1 MSTTTTTTPATR
13 LDGGAA
19 AADVPAVKNPW
30 LVVTVREITVK
41 LTDRNFLLSTGL
53 TLVLIIAGIALSA
66 FLGSRTADY
75 TVVVTSQEGRQV
87 ASGATEAITA
97 DDSGDTLTIEEVADE
112 AAARQ
117 QVLDGDADVALVH
130 TGEGWTLVGRDSV
143 DATLGGALSASVTSS
158 VLEANAAAAGT
169 TVATLTAGSEVTTE
183 LLQGSDERNALK
195 SVAGFVFAFLFYMAA
210 LIFGM
215 AIANS
220 VLEEKQ
226 NRVVEI
232 LATAIPIRQLLYGKV
247 IGNSVLAFA
256 QIGLF
261 AVVAL
266 IGLNITGAASDF
278 GWLLGASGWFIAF
291 FVVGFT
297 ALAAV
302 WAVLGSLA
310 SRSEDLQSNTG
321 PITTVIMVALFAGIF
336 AKGTWLTVASY
347 IPVVSSVAMPV
358 RLLDG
363 DVAMWEPIVSL
374 LVVLVTAYAL
384 LRLGERVYQRAV
396 MQGGTALSWRQA
408 LKLEV

>member
-1 MSTTTTTTPATR
+1 MSTATSTRPPQLDDAATPD
-13 LDGGAA
+13 L
-19 AADVPAVKNPW
+19 PAVKNPW
-30 LVVTVREITVK
+30 LVVTVREIMVK

-53 TLVLIIAGIALSA
+53 TVVLIVAGIGLSA
-66 FLGSRTADY
+66 FLGSRTADH
-75 TVVVTSQEGRQV
+75 TVVVTSSEGREI
-87 ASGATEAITA
+87 AAGATEAITA
-97 DDSGDTLTIEEVADE
+97 DDSGDTLTITEVADE

-117 QVLDGDADVALVH
+117 QVLDGEVDVALVA
-130 TGEGWTLVGRDSV
+130 TDEGWSLVGRESV
-143 DATLGGALSASVTSS
+143 DGTLSGALSASVTST
-158 VLEANAAAAGT
+158 VLDANAQAAGT
-169 TVATLTAGSEVTTE
+169 TVDTLTAGSEVTTE
-183 LLQGSDERNALK
+183 LLEGSDERNALK
-195 SVAGFVFAFLFYMAA
+195 SAAAFTFAFLFYMAA
-210 LIFGM
+210 IIFGM

-247 IGNSVLAFA
+247 VGNSLLAFA

-261 AVVAL
+261 ALVAL

-321 PITTVIMVALFAGIF
+321 PITTVIMVALFVGIF
-336 AKGTWLTVASY
+336 ADGVWLTAASY
-347 IPVVSSVAMPV
+347 VPVVSSVAMPV
-358 RLLDG
+358 RLLHG
-363 DVAMWEPIVSL
+363 DVPIWEPIVSL
-374 LVVLVTAYAL
+374 LVVIVTAYAL

-396 MQGGTALSWRQA
+396 MQGGTALKWRQA